1 MASTL
6 TAEHI
11 VAIYT
16 DPNTVTKDQ
25 AEKYLPYLVA
35 ACQESGITTKLRVAG
50 FLSQLGA
57 ESGELIYWEEL
68 ADGSAYEWR
77 RDLGNIYEG
86 DGRWFKGHGP
96 IQITGRGNHTA
107 CGEALGLDLVNNP
120 TLIGGP
126 HPLSIDQIRNG
137 FRSAGWYWTKRGNN
151 LHHDEPDSPWY
162 QQWPMNLNEFADEG
176 DINALCI
183 GVNGGWNGYD
193 ARVTYY
199 NKALEVLPDDLDL
212 STQDTGAADP
222 VTEYET
228 LLVDRDSEGWI
239 VARPNSAFVRYIN
252 RPDAALHTNA
262 EGWFYAPDWE
272 DGPAPENG
280 EESDQVRVSRNPRG
294 WIVDGTGAYLC
305 SDAYK
310 DAVFRTDS
318 GHWLYG
324 PNTAEPVPVK
334 KGLRHP
340 GSGWYVEQH
349 PTHHDWREDVKALVD
364 KVEAEF
370 DDIYINTYWNH
381 PPIPENYDNRYDA
394 VSLDVWDSDGRGYAL
409 DWYLHDE
416 VLNRLFYDPN
426 PPNISWYLSKGY
438 LWTPERGLEK
448 WPDYDIASD
457 AQHNNHLHVTYQ
469 PYQ

>member
-16 DPNTVTKDQ
+16 DPLTVTPQQ
-25 AEKYLPYLVA
+25 AQKYLPYLVA
-35 ACQESGITTKLRVAG
+35 ACQEYGITTKLRVAG

-57 ESGELIYWEEL
+57 ESGELVYWEEL

-77 RDLGNIYEG
+77 QDLGNINEG

-107 CGEALGLDLVNNP
+107 CGEDLGLDLVNHP

-137 FRSAGWYWTKRGNN
+137 FRSSGWYWRGRGNDYRDLYGWPADLN
-151 LHHDEPDSPWY
+151 LY
-162 QQWPMNLNEFADEG
+162 ADNG
-176 DINALCI
+176 DIDALCI

-199 NKALEVLPDDLDL
+199 NRALEVLPDDLDL
-212 STQDTGAADP
+212 STQDTGAAEP

-228 LLVDRDSEGWI
+228 LLVDRDPEGWI
-239 VARPNSAFVRYIN
+239 VTRSNNAFVRYTN

-262 EGWFYAPDWE
+262 EGWFYAPDIE
-272 DGPAPENG
+272 NGPAPEG
-280 EESDQVRVSRNPRG
+280 SEEQNQVRVARNPRG
-294 WIVDGTGAYLC
+294 WIVDETGAYLC
-305 SDAYK
+305 SDEYR

-318 GHWLYG
+318 SHWLYG

-340 GSGWYVEQH
+340 GSGWYVDQH

-381 PPIPENYDNRYDA
+381 PPIDANYDNRYDP
-394 VSLDVWDSDGRGYAL
+394 VSLDVWDSDGRGCAL

-416 VLNRLFYDPN
+416 VWARLFNDPD
-426 PPNISWYLSKGY
+426 PPNILWALTKGW
-438 LWTPERGLEK
+438 LWTPGGGWVK
-448 WPDYDIASD
+448 WHDYDLASD
-457 AQHNNHLHVTYQ
+457 AQHLNHLHVTYS
-469 PYQ
+469 PYE